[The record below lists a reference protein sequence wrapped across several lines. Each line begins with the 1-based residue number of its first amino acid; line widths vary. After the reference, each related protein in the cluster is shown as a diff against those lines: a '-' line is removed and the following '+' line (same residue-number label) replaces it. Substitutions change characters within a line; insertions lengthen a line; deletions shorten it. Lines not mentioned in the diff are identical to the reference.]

1 MGNQYVCKNGRKWC
15 YCRGSDDAKASER
28 GKWMIMFHSGLQSTQ
43 HFSSWTKICPG
54 SWEEETTHFH
64 TIWSQPKIHK
74 KFYFGTRESFQS
86 SCHDYMMPTFKTLSL
101 EKMKR
106 FPPRVGFFGILSAL
120 IGLLGPAPPSTRPP
134 AKKVNKKCALAA
146 RLKTEQQQRA
156 ENEWKIV
163 VE

>member
-1 MGNQYVCKNGRKWC
+1 
-15 YCRGSDDAKASER
+15 
-28 GKWMIMFHSGLQSTQ
+28 
-43 HFSSWTKICPG
+43 
-54 SWEEETTHFH
+54 
-64 TIWSQPKIHK
+64 
-74 KFYFGTRESFQS
+74 
-86 SCHDYMMPTFKTLSL
+86 MMPTFKTLSL

-120 IGLLGPAPPSTRPP
+120 IGLLGPAPPSARPP

-146 RLKTEQQQRA
+146 RLKTEQQRA

>member
-1 MGNQYVCKNGRKWC
+1 MMMQRHPSVESGWLCFTLDCRAPNISHHEPRFVLGR
-15 YCRGSDDAKASER
+15 ER
-28 GKWMIMFHSGLQSTQ
+28 RRPPIFTLFEANPKS
-43 HFSSWTKICPG
+43 
-54 SWEEETTHFH
+54 
-64 TIWSQPKIHK
+64 IWSFILVLERAFKV
-74 KFYFGTRESFQS
+74 

-120 IGLLGPAPPSTRPP
+120 IGLLGPAPPSARPP

-146 RLKTEQQQRA
+146 RLKTEQQRA